1 MHLKRLLIVPAALL
15 LAGGAGIHMVHA
27 NPAPTSSPSALVDTG
42 TQDVQS
48 GDQTAPDPAG
58 AASTE
63 SSAPEAADT
72 AQEANTP
79 DAPGGPNDQSGDQ
92 TGADTGASAS
102 GN

>member
-1 MHLKRLLIVPAALL
+1 MNPKRLLIIPAALL
-15 LAGGAGIHMVHA
+15 LAGGAGVHMVHA
-27 NPAPTSSPSALVDTG
+27 NPAPTASPSALVDTG

-48 GDQTAPDPAG
+48 GDQTAPDTVG

-92 TGADTGASAS
+92 TGTDTAGSAT